1 MAEAMLQRFRAK
13 WGPVRVKKTRQNE
26 NLKPGSDPVRTDQVL
41 GNLPTAAA
49 TDIES
54 PARRALQRLRRRK
67 GAVIGLVVIATFVVL
82 ALFAPLIAPYDPI
95 ASSWSLV
102 RKPPSSAHW
111 FGTDDLG
118 RDVLSRVI
126 YGARA
131 SLIAG
136 VISVGIA
143 LAIGVPFGLLAGYR
157 GGFIDGLISRITDAM
172 LACPFLILAI
182 ALAAFLGPSL
192 GNAMIAIGI
201 SATPIFIRL
210 TRGQV
215 MNVKV
220 EDYVEAA
227 RAVGNPPWRIVVVHI
242 LPNVMPALLVQA
254 TLSIAAAIIAEA
266 ALSFLGL
273 GQQPPAPS
281 WGSMLNSAQRFLT
294 SAPWM
299 ALWPGLG
306 IFLVVLSFNLVGDGL
321 RDALDP
327 HER

>member
-1 MAEAMLQRFRAK
+1 MTDTTVNPHSLPAGLVLAPQLPDILR
-13 WGPVRVKKTRQNE
+13 PVTIRRGFIGFLRSHPTVAI
-26 NLKPGSDPVRTDQVL
+26 GGVL
-41 GNLPTAAA
+41 LLALVLIAVFAPYLWTVDPTALA
-49 TDIES
+49 
-54 PARRALQRLRRRK
+54 PAKRTRAPS
-67 GAVIGLVVIATFVVL
+67 
-82 ALFAPLIAPYDPI
+82 ALY
-95 ASSWSLV
+95 
-102 RKPPSSAHW
+102 W
-111 FGTDDLG
+111 FGTDELG
-118 RDVLSRVI
+118 RDILSRVI

-131 SLIAG
+131 SLLAG
-136 VISVGIA
+136 LISVAIA
-143 LAIGVPFGLLAGYR
+143 LGIGVPLGLVAGYR
-157 GGFIDGLISRITDAM
+157 GGFVDALISRITDAM

-201 SATPIFIRL
+201 SATPVFIRL

-215 MNVKV
+215 LSVKA

-227 RAVGNPPWRIVVVHI
+227 RALGNPPWRIAVSHI
-242 LPNVMPALLVQA
+242 LPNILPALLVQA

-281 WGSMLNSAQRFLT
+281 WGSMLNAAQRFLT
-294 SAPWM
+294 QAPWM
-299 ALWPGLG
+299 AIWPGLA

-327 HER
+327 RERA

>member
-1 MAEAMLQRFRAK
+1 M
-13 WGPVRVKKTRQNE
+13 
-26 NLKPGSDPVRTDQVL
+26 TDAAL
-41 GNLPTAAA
+41 GTSASLAAA
-49 TDIES
+49 ETLES
-54 PARRALQRLRRRK
+54 SARRAWRRLMKRR
-67 GAVIGLVVIATFVVL
+67 GAVLGLTVIALFVLLTV
-82 ALFAPLIAPYDPI
+82 FAPLIVPYDPV
-95 ASSWSLV
+95 ATSWSLV
-102 RKPPSSAHW
+102 RKAPSMQHW
-111 FGTDDLG
+111 FGTDELG
-118 RDVLSRVI
+118 RDVLARVVF
-126 YGARA
+126 GARA
-131 SLIAG
+131 SLLAG

-143 LAIGVPFGLLAGYR
+143 LAVGVPLGLLAGYR
-157 GGFIDGLISRITDAM
+157 GGFIDALISRVTDAM

-192 GNAMIAIGI
+192 GNAMIAIGV

-215 MNVKV
+215 MSVKV

-227 RAVGNPPWRIVVVHI
+227 RAMGNPRWRIALVHI
-242 LPNVMPALLVQA
+242 LPNILPALLVQA

-281 WGSMLNSAQRFLT
+281 WGSMLNAAQRFLT
-294 SAPWM
+294 TAPWM
-299 ALWPGLG
+299 AVWPGLA

-327 HER
+327 KAR